1 VTFPGPSDPCPHEE
15 LREGMDGRWI
25 LCNRCHRL
33 VISDRVADVV
43 AAAVLAGERFTLELV
58 LRKVREQMDAW
69 TPEYYLE
76 TDDVTPRSP

>member
-1 VTFPGPSDPCPHEE
+1 MTFPGPADKCAHAD

-33 VISDRVADVV
+33 VIADRVADVV

-58 LRKVREQMDAW
+58 LRKVREQMNQW
-69 TPEYYLE
+69 TPDYYE
-76 TDDVTPRSP
+76 KDDVPAGSP